1 MTNMQEY
8 VKKRVI
14 WLAGVDVG
22 NSFHTHWKG
31 SARMSK
37 SIEQLTGKHR
47 LFAYEVSAVEQ
58 PF

>member
-1 MTNMQEY
+1 MQEY